1 MKLSKTQKNW
11 IIGIAKYICRA
22 NSSYPCPT
30 SHALYYSLDLG
41 ISWNIIAN
49 RVI

>member
-1 MKLSKTQKNW
+1 MLLSKTKNNW
-11 IIGIAKYICRA
+11 ILGLAKYACKT
-22 NSSYPCPT
+22 SMPCPT

-41 ISWNIIAN
+41 ITWQIIAN